1 MSSDGLLPFVEQY
14 LRDVL
19 SVVDEAVVAGSGA
32 DVLGTVPGRTADE
45 DVEIELDRICDR
57 LFESS
62 ILKSGLRISVN
73 SEHGNYGS
81 DNPLYRCMI
90 DPFDGSGLFRRGLR
104 KEWYSVLSILDLNGK
119 PIVGG
124 ALDIRSKE
132 IYLASEEGVML
143 VSLWDDSR
151 TGVHPSRKSSIDG
164 DTIISAYTMNLEY
177 RIDWNAKAKNLNEG
191 FPGLIWGNGGA
202 CIYPLIASGDVHAY
216 VMFEEPRS
224 EIDPGLAFAASAKYP
239 LFAVDE
245 SGLLTPYEVDISK
258 HLTGRVP
265 FFIAAC
271 TEGMAADIAS
281 VVLKGDRC

>member
-1 MSSDGLLPFVEQY
+1 MSNDGLLCFVEKY
-14 LRDVL
+14 LRDVVG
-19 SVVDEAVVAGSGA
+19 VVDDAVNTGGGA
-32 DVLGTVPGRTADE
+32 DVMGAVPGRPADE

-62 ILKSGLRISVN
+62 ILRSGLRIRVN
-73 SEHGNYGS
+73 SEHGVYGS

-119 PIVGG
+119 PIAGG
-124 ALDIRSKE
+124 ALDIRSRE
-132 IYLASEEGVML
+132 IYLASEESVTL

-151 TGVHPSRKSSIDG
+151 VEVHPSRKSSIDA
-164 DTIISAYTMNLEY
+164 DTIIAAYTMNLEY

-239 LFAVDE
+239 LYAVDE
-245 SGLLTPYEVDISK
+245 SGCLTPYEVDISK

-271 TEGMAADIAS
+271 TEGMAASIADAI
-281 VVLKGDRC
+281 LKGDRR

>member
-1 MSSDGLLPFVEQY
+1 MRSEGLLSFVEEY
-14 LRDVL
+14 LRDVV
-19 SVVDEAVVAGSGA
+19 SAVDEAVSTGGGA
-32 DVLGTVPGRTADE
+32 DVMGTVPGRPADE

-62 ILKSGLRISVN
+62 ILRSGLRISVN
-73 SEHGNYGS
+73 SEHGVYGS

-104 KEWYSVLSILDLNGK
+104 KEWYSVLSILDLNDK

-124 ALDIRSKE
+124 ALDIRSRE
-132 IYLASEEGVML
+132 IYLASEGSVTL

-151 TGVHPSRKSSIDG
+151 IGVHPSRKRSIDA
-164 DTIISAYTMNLEY
+164 DTIIAAYTMNLEY

-191 FPGLIWGNGGA
+191 FPGLLWGNGGA

-239 LFAVDE
+239 MYAVDE
-245 SGLLTPYEVDISK
+245 SGSMKPYEVDISR

-271 TEGMAADIAS
+271 TEGMAASIAN
-281 VVLKGDRC
+281 VVLNGDRR

>member
-1 MSSDGLLPFVEQY
+1 MRSDGLLSFVEKY
-14 LRDVL
+14 LRDVV
-19 SVVDEAVVAGSGA
+19 SVVDDAVNTGGGA
-32 DVLGTVPGRTADE
+32 DVMGAVPGRPADE

-62 ILKSGLRISVN
+62 ILRSGLRIRVN
-73 SEHGNYGS
+73 SEHGVYGS

-104 KEWYSVLSILDLNGK
+104 KEWYSVLSILDLDGK
-119 PIVGG
+119 PIAGG
-124 ALDIRSKE
+124 ALDIRSRE
-132 IYLASEEGVML
+132 IYLASEESVTL

-151 TGVHPSRKSSIDG
+151 VEVHRSRKSSIDA
-164 DTIISAYTMNLEY
+164 DTVIAAYTMNLEY
-177 RIDWNAKAKNLNEG
+177 RTDWNAKAKNLNEG
-191 FPGLIWGNGGA
+191 FPGLLWGNGGA

-224 EIDPGLAFAASAKYP
+224 EIDPGLAFAAAAKYP
-239 LFAVDE
+239 LYAVDE
-245 SGLLTPYEVDISK
+245 SGRMTPYEVDISK

-271 TEGMAADIAS
+271 TEGMAASIVNAVINSD
-281 VVLKGDRC
+281 